1 MNIFKILL
9 NSKRLIAYILLNI
22 QWITGNPML
31 LGAIKAAFEDPSS
44 QNIANLIAQ
53 LVLAIGVIDGVRKSI
68 IAAKGS
74 N

>member
-9 NSKRLIAYILLNI
+9 TSKRLIAYILLNI